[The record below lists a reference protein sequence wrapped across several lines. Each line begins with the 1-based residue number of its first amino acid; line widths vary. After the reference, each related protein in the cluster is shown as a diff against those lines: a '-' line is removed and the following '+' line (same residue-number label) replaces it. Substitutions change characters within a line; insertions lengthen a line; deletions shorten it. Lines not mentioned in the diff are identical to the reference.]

1 VRIKAAIS
9 TIIIAGFIIAISLQ
23 FSAAIDALH
32 QNAGNI
38 VDCQNCHVG
47 PDWPFVLYWFPP
59 FTPHNIDETP
69 FNMLCLSCHVAPFG
83 PYTEMNAPKVKTHS
97 SVSTSNKYGEWTRQC
112 IHCHKPHKQ
121 LQKNYQGT
129 DAGSLNLATGTIT
142 SCVYNAVGDTSTLT
156 YSTITYKAGWEW
168 NPPTN
173 NKLVAKTGNYRRTV
187 LFPDVDNLTYDYS
200 ITAVDSVAQTIKVKG
215 DATINLSPP
224 TTFAVM
230 YGQFVKDLIDVSGTN
245 TEVKFFD
252 QTGTNSFADGDETYD
267 GVCEVCHTQT
277 KHYRNDGSGTSHYP
291 ADNCSRCHSHI
302 DGFAH
307 GGGGGIGCEDCH
319 GKDSDNGGYGTTASH
334 STHMENDADDL
345 KGPHITCGDCHDT
358 NNYPMFKDGKNLSQT
373 AVCNN
378 CHSPSVSYNVVN
390 SVGVSMEAKTTGET
404 VYIMVPRL
412 PRERRSGAWGV
423 MMMNLHTARLK
434 RLLL

>member
-1 VRIKAAIS
+1 MRIKAAIS

-23 FSAAIDALH
+23 FSAAIDAPH

-47 PDWPFVLYWFPP
+47 PNWPFVLYWFPD
-59 FTPHNIDETP
+59 FIPHNIDETP

-83 PYTEMNAPKVKTHS
+83 PYTETNAPKVKTHS
-97 SVSTSNKYGEWTRQC
+97 SVSTSSKYGEWTRQC

-129 DAGSLNLATGTIT
+129 DANNLNLAQGTIE

-156 YSTITYKAGWEW
+156 YSSITYKAGWEW

-230 YGQFVKDLIDVSGTN
+230 YGQFVKDSILVDEDTGTYS
-245 TEVKFFD
+245 TVKFFD
-252 QTGTNSFADGDETYD
+252 NLPQEGSFAY
-267 GVCEVCHTQT
+267 
-277 KHYRNDGSGTSHYP
+277 NNSGTIIR
-291 ADNCSRCHSHI
+291 N
-302 DGFAH
+302 
-307 GGGGGIGCEDCH
+307 
-319 GKDSDNGGYGTTASH
+319 
-334 STHMENDADDL
+334 
-345 KGPHITCGDCHDT
+345 
-358 NNYPMFKDGKNLSQT
+358 
-373 AVCNN
+373 
-378 CHSPSVSYNVVN
+378 
-390 SVGVSMEAKTTGET
+390 
-404 VYIMVPRL
+404 
-412 PRERRSGAWGV
+412 
-423 MMMNLHTARLK
+423 
-434 RLLL
+434 